1 MNASHLSSIGANVR
15 RYRKN
20 RKWTQ
25 EELARKAD
33 ISRIALI
40 HIESSKAIPTLDTLS
55 SLSNVLEIPMTALFT
70 KADKPVDMEALGTDE
85 FEMDAIDTEIR
96 GIVSKLRGCSLSQMV
111 TLRKLIDTVLV
122 GYQDRVSEVT
132 GK

>member
-1 MNASHLSSIGANVR
+1 MNPSHLSSIGVNVR

-40 HIESSKAIPTLDTLS
+40 HIESGKAIPTLDTLS
-55 SLSNVLEIPMTALFT
+55 SLSNVLEIPMTALFS
-70 KADKPVDMEALGTDE
+70 KADKAAEGVTTDE
-85 FEMDAIDTEIR
+85 FELDAIDTEIR

-111 TLRKLIDTVLV
+111 TLRKLIDTVLI